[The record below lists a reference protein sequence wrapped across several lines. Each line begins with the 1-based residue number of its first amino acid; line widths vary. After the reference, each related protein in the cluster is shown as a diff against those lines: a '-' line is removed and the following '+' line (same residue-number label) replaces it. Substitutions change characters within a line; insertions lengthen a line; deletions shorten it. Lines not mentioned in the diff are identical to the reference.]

1 LLSLLG
7 FGPVYTSQFTAATS
21 RARGYKLGRGTG
33 FVYVDGYYHWDGT
46 IPGIGT
52 MSFSSAQLLLLN
64 SALLVTAVLGLHSL
78 RRRYSLA
85 FTYSL
90 LGMIVASTW
99 IMPQTMAVSI
109 GGMDFL
115 VASTVLFT
123 SVLMGVFV
131 CYVFDGPSAGR
142 MAIAVVVGG
151 SILFPLSALLFRLLY
166 LKVNPAGPCPFP
178 EILWRNYGASI
189 IATLTDLLALTMVW
203 GLLNKY
209 RRRIPV
215 AVSVMVSLLSVM
227 WMDSLIYITLAFGGL
242 PSYWPI
248 LKGSLVSRSLVAL
261 AATPPLTMYLT
272 WEIRRHG
279 WRFESLPVLAIF
291 KLGDLEKKLKSARSD
306 LVKGAEALAESEA
319 RYYASVEDMPLMIC
333 RFIPDGS
340 LVFANKA
347 CANCFSLDP
356 ERLEGVNFL
365 NFVAED
371 GRPDVDELLSGLTT
385 EQPTETIDFPV
396 MLGDDPQPWH
406 QWTIRALFGWDR
418 RTIAFQAIGQDIT
431 RERFLENQFRH
442 GEKMRAV
449 GQLAGGIA
457 HDFNNILTAI
467 LGNAELAIDALEE
480 PESSQQFVRE
490 GLEQIER
497 SGRRAA
503 DLTRQLLMF
512 SRRDVSRPEVFDMN
526 QVMRDMEKILPR
538 VISEDIELKVVCSP
552 EPCNILADA
561 SQVEQVIMNLA
572 VNARDAMPDGGLLD
586 LETHLV
592 DLDDQYA
599 RNHPGSQP
607 GPHVMLTVSDNGEG
621 IRKENQERL
630 FEPFFT
636 TKPKD
641 KGTGLGLATVYGI
654 VQRFGGHV
662 RVYSEFGHG
671 STFKVYWP
679 QTPAKESLPEDKEAG
694 LASGG
699 NETVM
704 VCEDEDSVRRLTVL
718 QLREAGYTV
727 LEAENG
733 DQALRLVEE
742 FDLPVDLLVTDVIMP
757 YMDGETLSKELL
769 ASYPGLKTLFVS
781 GYTAHAIA
789 RHGVLDKGL
798 NFIEKPFNRMK
809 LLHRVRQILDSAH

>member
-1 LLSLLG
+1 M
-7 FGPVYTSQFTAATS
+7 
-21 RARGYKLGRGTG
+21 
-33 FVYVDGYYHWDGT
+33 
-46 IPGIGT
+46 
-52 MSFSSAQLLLLN
+52 MSFSSAQLLILN
-64 SALLVTAVLGLHSL
+64 SALLMAGVLGFHSL

-85 FTYSL
+85 FTYSI
-90 LGMIVASTW
+90 LGMIVAATW
-99 IMPQTMAVSI
+99 VTPQTMAVSI

-123 SVLMGVFV
+123 GVLMGMFV

-142 MAIAVVVGG
+142 TAIAVVVGG
-151 SILFPLSALLFRLLY
+151 TILFPLSALLFRLLF
-166 LKVNPAGPCPFP
+166 LKINPTGPCPFP

-189 IATLTDLLALTMVW
+189 IAILADLLALTMVW
-203 GLLNKY
+203 GYLNKY
-209 RRRIPV
+209 RRRIPL
-215 AVSVMVSLLSVM
+215 AVSVLVSLLSIM
-227 WMDSLIYITLAFGGL
+227 WMDSLIFITLAFGNT
-242 PSYWPI
+242 PDYWPI
-248 LKGSLVSRSLVAL
+248 LKGTLVSRSLVAL
-261 AATPPLTMYLT
+261 AATPPLTIYLI
-272 WEIRRHG
+272 WEIRSHG
-279 WRFESLPVLAIF
+279 WRFESLPVLGIF
-291 KLGDLEKKLKSARSD
+291 KLGDLEQKLKSARSD
-306 LVKGAEALAESEA
+306 LVKGAEALRESEA
-319 RYYASVEDMPLMIC
+319 RYQASVEDMPLMIC
-333 RFIPDGS
+333 RFVPDGG

-356 ERLEGVNFL
+356 DKLEGVNFL
-365 NFVAED
+365 SFVAE
-371 GRPDVDELLSGLTT
+371 GREREVDELLSGLNT
-385 EQPTETIDFPV
+385 EHPTETVDFPV
-396 MLGDDPQPWH
+396 MLSDDPQPWH

-467 LGNAELAIDALEE
+467 LGNAELSLDALEE
-480 PESSQQFVRE
+480 PESNQKFVRE

-512 SRRDVSRPEVFDMN
+512 SRRDVSRPEVFDLN

-538 VISEDIELKVVCSP
+538 VISEDIELKVVCSR
-552 EPCNILADA
+552 EPCYILADA
-561 SQVEQVIMNLA
+561 SQLEQVIMNLA
-572 VNARDAMPDGGLLD
+572 VNARDAMPGGGLLD

-592 DLDDQYA
+592 DRDEQYA

-607 GPHVMLTVSDNGEG
+607 GPHVLLAVSDNGEG
-621 IRKENQERL
+621 IRKEHQERL

-641 KGTGLGLATVYGI
+641 QGTGLGLATVYGI

-662 RVYSEFGHG
+662 RVYSELGHG

-679 QTPAKESLPEDKEAG
+679 RTEAEESQPEDEEA
-694 LASGG
+694 LLVSGG
-699 NETVM
+699 SETIL

-727 LEAENG
+727 IEAENG
-733 DQALRLVEE
+733 DHALRKAAEL
-742 FDLPVDLLVTDVIMP
+742 DLSVDLLVTDVIMP
-757 YMDGETLSKELL
+757 YMDGKTLSEELHVL
-769 ASYPGLKTLFVS
+769 NPGLKTLFVS

-798 NFIEKPFNRMK
+798 DFIEKPFSRMT
-809 LLHRVRQILDSAH
+809 LLTRVRRILSSAR